1 MEKKSCS
8 LKPTIKMLTFQ
19 LNYCLG
25 SIANGLTNTES
36 REVSLNG
43 NMYDFSVDYN
53 SIDKSDI
60 LNIRKYLMTINNIK

>member
-1 MEKKSCS
+1 
-8 LKPTIKMLTFQ
+8 MLTFQ

-43 NMYDFSVDYN
+43 NMYDF
-53 SIDKSDI
+53 
-60 LNIRKYLMTINNIK
+60 